1 MGVVCGI
8 FCVKRSVVSSTLVN
22 SEKSLKM
29 AGETVVETPQ
39 ENKVDEVVKTD
50 KEVIAEEEA
59 AQANE
64 EKKDEEKK
72 PAEAKPKRPLSHVK
86 DFEEDMVYLF
96 QFTRSPQIPS
106 ISPFCLKLESW
117 LKLHGIKYQNVDH
130 KCKHRSKKGMLPFIE
145 LNGEEI
151 ADNNMIIETLSKK
164 FDKEMPAELTQ
175 DQKNVQHAMI
185 AMVENH
191 LHWTI
196 VYWRSKDVD
205 NILKGYKLSLQSAIG
220 SKAPAS
226 LLNFYFKYTFCRKG
240 LKRVRSNG
248 MGVHTAEE
256 IENFGKKDLLTLSE
270 MLGEK
275 EFFFGSEPAM
285 LDLVVFSQVGQLV
298 MVDSEHACPLR
309 DYLEADCR
317 NLVGLVNRMKDR
329 CWSDHW
335 DAATGEE
342 MDLNPH
348 IPKPEPPAEPEKVEE
363 EKKEEP
369 AEEKKE
375 EEAKPEAEEKK
386 EEDKEKKEEK
396 KEEKEKV
403 NMLTKLGQAFNKL
416 KPTPAAPAASAA
428 AESEPKAE
436 AEAESK
442 EEEKKEETVEEKKEE
457 ETKETKEEKE
467 SEEKK

>member
-1 MGVVCGI
+1 MPE
-8 FCVKRSVVSSTLVN
+8 T
-22 SEKSLKM
+22 
-29 AGETVVETPQ
+29 ETVVPQ
-39 ENKVDEVVKTD
+39 DNTKVDEPVKTD

-64 EKKDEEKK
+64 EKKDEEK
-72 PAEAKPKRPLSHVK
+72 PEEAKKAKEEPKPKKPVSHVK

-151 ADNNMIIETLSKK
+151 ADSNMIIETLSKK
-164 FDKEMPAELTQ
+164 FEKEMPAELSQ
-175 DQKNVQHAMI
+175 DQKNVQHAMV

-196 VYWRSKDVD
+196 VYWKSKDVD
-205 NILKGYKLSLQSAIG
+205 NILKGYKLNIQTAIG

-256 IENFGKKDLLTLSE
+256 IENFGKKDLQTLSE
-270 MLGEK
+270 MLGDK

-298 MVDSEHACPLR
+298 MVDTEHACPLR
-309 DYLEADCR
+309 DYLEADCK

-329 CWSDHW
+329 CWGDHW
-335 DAATGEE
+335 DNATGEE

-348 IPKPEPPAEPEKVEE
+348 IPKPEPPAPEPEKEEE
-363 EKKEEP
+363 EKKEE
-369 AEEKKE
+369 AKEEKKE
-375 EEAKPEAEEKK
+375 EEAKAESKEDEKK
-386 EEDKEKKEEK
+386 EDEKEKAEEK
-396 KEEKEKV
+396 KEEKEKEEV
-403 NMLTKLGQAFNKL
+403 
-416 KPTPAAPAASAA
+416 
-428 AESEPKAE
+428 
-436 AEAESK
+436 K
-442 EEEKKEETVEEKKEE
+442 EKVEEKEAVEEKKENKDE
-457 ETKETKEEKE
+457 ETKE

>member
-1 MGVVCGI
+1 MGVLRRRPSRQHLRSNLNSVR
-8 FCVKRSVVSSTLVN
+8 VKMPGDT
-22 SEKSLKM
+22 
-29 AGETVVETPQ
+29 AVEAPVGD
-39 ENKVDEVVKTD
+39 NDKKIDEPVKTD
-50 KEVIAEEEA
+50 KEAIVEEEKEA
-59 AQANE
+59 EATE
-64 EKKDEEKK
+64 EKKDEEK
-72 PAEAKPKRPLSHVK
+72 AGEAKDEGKAAAAPKKPGVHQQ

-130 KCKHRSKKGMLPFIE
+130 KCKFRSKKGMLPFIE

-151 ADNNMIIETLSKK
+151 ADSNMIIETLSKK
-164 FDKEMPAELTQ
+164 FEKEMPAELSQ
-175 DQKNVQHAMI
+175 DQKNVQHAMV

-196 VYWRSKDVD
+196 VYWKSKDVD
-205 NILKGYKLSLQSAIG
+205 NILKGYKLNLQSAIG

-240 LKRVRSNG
+240 LKKVRSNG
-248 MGVHTAEE
+248 MGVHTNEE

-309 DYLEADCR
+309 DYLEADCK

-329 CWSDHW
+329 CWADHW

-348 IPKPEPPAEPEKVEE
+348 IPKPEPPAPEPEKEEE
-363 EKKEEP
+363 EKKEE
-369 AEEKKE
+369 AKEEKKE
-375 EEAKPEAEEKK
+375 EEAK
-386 EEDKEKKEEK
+386 
-396 KEEKEKV
+396 
-403 NMLTKLGQAFNKL
+403 
-416 KPTPAAPAASAA
+416 
-428 AESEPKAE
+428 
-436 AEAESK
+436 AESK
-442 EEEKKEETVEEKKEE
+442 E
-457 ETKETKEEKE
+457 
-467 SEEKK
+467 